1 MAIKRAKKKA
11 ASKAAKKAAP
21 KAKKKAAPK
30 AASKAAKKPAAKS
43 VSKGKAGGWVG
54 DVAHLLDMM
63 MANDLSEIQIEDG
76 PRKIVLRRGPSGEA
90 VVAQNGQAVSAAP
103 TPAAPAPAVAPAETL
118 AEVSDG
124 LVDILSPMVGT
135 FYGAPSPDSD
145 AFVTVGGGIG
155 EETVICIVEAM
166 KVMNEIKA
174 ECAGTIAEVCVRNAQ
189 PVEYGQ
195 VLFKVR
201 PS

>member
-11 ASKAAKKAAP
+11 TKKVAK
-21 KAKKKAAPK
+21 K
-30 AASKAAKKPAAKS
+30 AASKAKKKTTKKTTKKKTAKKPAAKS
-43 VSKGKAGGWVG
+43 ASKPKAGGWVG

-90 VVAQNGQAVSAAP
+90 VIAQNGQTVSAAP
-103 TPAAPAPAVAPAETL
+103 APVASPAAAPAETP
-118 AEVSDG
+118 ASVSDG
-124 LVDILSPMVGT
+124 LVEIVSPMVGT
-135 FYGAPSPDSD
+135 FYASPSPDSD
-145 AFVTVGGGIG
+145 PFVAVGANIG
-155 EETVICIVEAM
+155 DETVICIVEAM

>member
-1 MAIKRAKKKA
+1 MAIKRAKKKKATKA
-11 ASKAAKKAAP
+11 ASRAKKTAKKPAAKP
-21 KAKKKAAPK
+21 KKKAAPK
-30 AASKAAKKPAAKS
+30 AASKAA
-43 VSKGKAGGWVG
+43 SKIKAGGWVG

-174 ECAGTIAEVCVRNAQ
+174 ECSGTIVEVCVRNAQ